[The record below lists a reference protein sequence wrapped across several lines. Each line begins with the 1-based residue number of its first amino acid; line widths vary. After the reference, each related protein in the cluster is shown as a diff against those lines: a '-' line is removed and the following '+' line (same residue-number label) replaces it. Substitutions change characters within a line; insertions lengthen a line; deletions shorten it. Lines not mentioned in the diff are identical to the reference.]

1 MRLSNEALGADGR
14 AFADLRS
21 CMSRPSY
28 FNFLVRTAKK
38 ITLEN
43 QMNGVKR
50 TVLTPYQRIQLCGVK
65 TVRFTQYHVFKLM

>member
-1 MRLSNEALGADGR
+1 
-14 AFADLRS
+14 
-21 CMSRPSY
+21 MSRPSY

-38 ITLEN
+38 ITPEN